1 MSYDVDGSIP
11 LQVIQDALQR
21 VVASRDFRNS
31 ERKRRFLKFVVQ
43 ETLAGR
49 ADRIKAYSIALDAF
63 DRDPSFNPG
72 ADPVVRIEA
81 GRLRRCL
88 EHYYLGEG
96 AADRIRITIPK
107 GGYVPHFIVMDGDGR
122 SVPEALR
129 DADQPNAGQ
138 LAEIIPAKVAAN
150 PALAVAGSSSPPLA
164 PSRLR
169 LLKRR
174 RWLASILSL
183 LLVLSIVPWGATLL
197 LQPRILADGRRTAVP
212 GPSLMVPPF
221 ANDSG
226 DPALNSFA
234 KGITEDVIGGLIGFE
249 NVLVFGVDP
258 RSRYDTETALR
269 AAAPGVHIG
278 YVLKGRISRAG
289 NQIQITV
296 ALLQAAD
303 NQYLWSG
310 RFCREFSPNNM
321 IDVPHD
327 IAMQVAGVLAQPHG
341 VIDKEELRNTA
352 GIRSRSLAH
361 QNVCL

>member
-21 VVASRDFRNS
+21 VLASRDFVNS

-107 GGYVPHFIVMDGDGR
+107 GGYVPQFIVMDGDGR

-138 LAEIIPAKVAAN
+138 LAEINPAKWR
-150 PALAVAGSSSPPLA
+150 PI
-164 PSRLR
+164 R
-169 LLKRR
+169 LLRWRGLRVRPWRR
-174 RWLASILSL
+174 HVWA
-183 LLVLSIVPWGATLL
+183 
-197 LQPRILADGRRTAVP
+197 
-212 GPSLMVPPF
+212 F
-221 ANDSG
+221 
-226 DPALNSFA
+226 
-234 KGITEDVIGGLIGFE
+234 
-249 NVLVFGVDP
+249 
-258 RSRYDTETALR
+258 
-269 AAAPGVHIG
+269 
-278 YVLKGRISRAG
+278 
-289 NQIQITV
+289 
-296 ALLQAAD
+296 
-303 NQYLWSG
+303 
-310 RFCREFSPNNM
+310 
-321 IDVPHD
+321 
-327 IAMQVAGVLAQPHG
+327 
-341 VIDKEELRNTA
+341 
-352 GIRSRSLAH
+352 
-361 QNVCL
+361 

>member
-1 MSYDVDGSIP
+1 MVMSYDAEETTPP
-11 LQVIQDALQR
+11 LLIQDALQR
-21 VVASRDFRNS
+21 VLASRDFVNS
-31 ERKRRFLKFVVQ
+31 ERKQRFLKFVVQ

-49 ADRIKAYSIALDAF
+49 AERIKAYSIALAAF
-63 DRDPSFNPG
+63 DRDPSFNPT

-107 GGYVPHFIVMDGDGR
+107 GGYVPQFIVMDGDGR

-129 DADQPNAGQ
+129 AADQPTAAQ
-138 LAEIIPAKVAAN
+138 LGELIPAKVAGN
-150 PALAVAGSSSPPLA
+150 PVLAVAGSSSPPVA
-164 PSRLR
+164 PSRLG

-174 RWLASILSL
+174 RWLVSILSL
-183 LLVLSIVPWGATLL
+183 LLVLSIVPWGATLV
-197 LQPRILADGRRTAVP
+197 LQLRILADGRRTAGP
-212 GPSLMVPPF
+212 GSSLMVPPF

-258 RSRYDTETALR
+258 RSRSGAETALR
-269 AAAPGVHIG
+269 AAVPDID
-278 YVLKGRISRAG
+278 YVLKGRISTAG

-303 NQYLWSG
+303 NQHLWSG
-310 RFCREFSPNNM
+310 RFCREFNPNTM
-321 IDVPHD
+321 IEVPHD
-327 IAMQVAGVLAQPHG
+327 IALQVADVLAQPHG
-341 VIDKEELRNTA
+341 VLDKEELQNTA
-352 GIRSRSLAH
+352 EIRSRSLAH
-361 QNVCL
+361 QDGCL

>member
-1 MSYDVDGSIP
+1 MSYDADESIP
-11 LQVIQDALQR
+11 PQVIQDVLQR
-21 VVASRDFRNS
+21 IVASREFMNS

-43 ETLAGR
+43 ETLSGHAG
-49 ADRIKAYSIALDAF
+49 RIKAYAIALDVF
-63 DRDPSFNPG
+63 DRDPSFDPG

-96 AADRIRITIPK
+96 AADRIRITIPS
-107 GGYVPHFIVMDGDGR
+107 GGYVPHFIVTDGDGR
-122 SVPEALR
+122 SVPEALD
-129 DADQPNAGQ
+129 DADQPNAGH
-138 LAEIIPAKVAAN
+138 LGELIPAKAAAD
-150 PALAVAGSSSPPLA
+150 PARAVAGSSSPPVA

-169 LLKRR
+169 RLKRP

-183 LLVLSIVPWGATLL
+183 LLVLIIVLWGATLIL
-197 LQPRILADGRRTAVP
+197 HTRIFAEGRTAA
-212 GPSLMVPPF
+212 GHSLLVPPF

-234 KGITEDVIGGLIGFE
+234 RSITEDVIGRLIGFE

-258 RSRYDTETALR
+258 RSRSGTGTALR
-269 AAAPGVHIG
+269 AAVPDIDYA
-278 YVLKGRISRAG
+278 LKGRISTAG

-310 RFCREFSPNNM
+310 RFCRETSPGTM
-321 IDVPHD
+321 INVLHD
-327 IAMQVAGVLAQPHG
+327 IILQIAGVLAQPHG
-341 VIDKEELRNTA
+341 VIEKAELQNAA
-352 GIRSRSLAH
+352 GIRSGPLAH
-361 QNVCL
+361 QNGCL